1 MKSFIIKQ
9 LNTFEYFYEVEGENE
24 EDALFRLLTED
35 HDTILGEFHSMNDRS
50 DWEISENTGVVPFY
64 GTEG

>member
-9 LNTFEYFYEVEGENE
+9 LHTFEYFYEVEGENE
-24 EDALFRLLTED
+24 EDALFRLLTEA
-35 HDTILGEFHSMNDRS
+35 HEPILEEFHSMNDRV
-50 DWEISENTGVVPFY
+50 DWEICENIEGPPFH